1 MRKAAIAVT
10 MMALLAACSGG
21 RGLRDLGNPRGGPD
35 EFSVQPSRTLELPT
49 DLSLLPEP
57 TPGGTNR
64 TDADP
69 QADAIAALGGRVSA
83 SAGVPASDSALVGTA
98 SRYGVTE
105 DIRAILTADDER
117 FRKSRGRFSSG
128 ADRYYRAYAPQALD
142 AYAEFERLRALGAR
156 VPSAPPA
163 N

>member
-21 RGLRDLGNPRGGPD
+21 RGLRDLGNPQGGPD
-35 EFSVQPSRTLELPT
+35 EFSVQPSRNLELPA
-49 DLSLLPEP
+49 DMSLLPDP
-57 TPGGTNR
+57 TPGGANL
-64 TDADP
+64 ADPNP
-69 QADAIAALGGRVSA
+69 QADAIAALGGRSSA
-83 SAGVPASDSALVGTA
+83 SAGVPASDASLVETA
-98 SRYGVTE
+98 SRYGVTS
-105 DIRAILTADDER
+105 DIRDVLAADDER

-128 ADRYYRAYAPQALD
+128 ENRYYRAYASQALD

>member
-21 RGLRDLGNPRGGPD
+21 RGLRDLGNPQGGPD
-35 EFSVQPSRTLELPT
+35 EFSVQPSRPLELPA
-49 DLSLLPEP
+49 DMSLLPEP

-69 QADAIAALGGRVSA
+69 KADAISALGGRVSA
-83 SAGVPASDSALVGTA
+83 TSGVPASDAALVGTA
-98 SRYGVTE
+98 SRYGVTAE
-105 DIRAILTADDER
+105 IRDVLASDDER
-117 FRKSRGRFSSG
+117 FRKSAGRFSSG
-128 ADRYYRAYAPQALD
+128 ADRYFRAYASQALD

>member
-21 RGLRDLGNPRGGPD
+21 RGLRDLGNPNGGPD
-35 EFSVQPSRTLELPT
+35 EFSVQPSRNLELPA
-49 DLSLLPEP
+49 DMSLLPDP
-57 TPGGTNR
+57 TPGEANL
-64 TDADP
+64 ADPNP
-69 QADAIAALGGRVSA
+69 QADAIAALGGRFSA
-83 SAGVPASDSALVGTA
+83 SAGVPASDAALVGTA
-98 SRYGVTE
+98 SRYGVTS
-105 DIRAILTADDER
+105 DIRDVLAADDER

-128 ADRYYRAYAPQALD
+128 ENRYYRAYASQALD